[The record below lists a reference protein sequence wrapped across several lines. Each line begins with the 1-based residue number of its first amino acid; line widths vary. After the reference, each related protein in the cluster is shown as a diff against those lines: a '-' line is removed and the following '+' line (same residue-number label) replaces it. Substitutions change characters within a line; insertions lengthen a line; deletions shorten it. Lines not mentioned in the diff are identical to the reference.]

1 MKTIYNQVDASTP
14 ETLAD
19 GVADAVMNF
28 IVNQYPN
35 QARFQA
41 EALTSFIWAI
51 TGAFAGLAGDRNLVA
66 LLHQLITMATEA
78 AEQDEASATH

>member
-1 MKTIYNQVDASTP
+1 MNTVYNQVDASTP

-19 GVADAVMNF
+19 GVADAVMNL

-35 QARFQA
+35 QARLQA

-51 TGAFAGLAGDRNLVA
+51 SGAFAGLAGDTNLIA
-66 LLHQLITMATEA
+66 LLQQLTTMATEA
-78 AEQDEASATH
+78 AEQDQASATH